1 MRVTIIGAGAM
12 GAAIGARLH
21 RRGCTVL
28 TLLDGRSAASRQR
41 AADACMVE
49 TDLAGVA
56 TSDLIL
62 SIVPPSQAAAVADEL
77 APLLAAH
84 PHIAFCDANALA
96 PATKRAMAERLST
109 TGAAFSDGI
118 IIGFPPQADGDG
130 PRLYVCGEG
139 AETVARLGEYGVD
152 VRTMPGA
159 VGEAAALKM
168 CYAALN
174 KGLTA
179 LTTAALLA
187 SHKAGV
193 ADALLAEFG
202 ISQNFLLDRARRA
215 VPQMYPKAARWV
227 AEMEEIA
234 DFMRDDAVEPA
245 SGEIWD
251 AMAHF
256 FDARATAKGS
266 GEEQSIAALLS

>member
-12 GAAIGARLH
+12 GAAIGARL
-21 RRGCTVL
+21 RSRSCTVL
-28 TLLDGRSAASRQR
+28 TLLEGRSAASRQR
-41 AADACMVE
+41 AADAGMAE
-49 TDLAGVA
+49 TDLAGA
-56 TSDLIL
+56 ASSDLVL
-62 SIVPPSQAAAVADEL
+62 SIVPPAQADAVADKL

-84 PHIAFCDANALA
+84 PQLPFCDANALA
-96 PATKRAMAERLST
+96 PATKRAMAQRLPPAFAD
-109 TGAAFSDGI
+109 GA
-118 IIGFPPQADGDG
+118 IIGLPPQGDDAG
-130 PRLYVCGEG
+130 PRLYVCGP
-139 AETVARLGEYGVD
+139 AADAVARLNQYGVD
-152 VRTMPGA
+152 VRPMPGA

-193 ADALLAEFG
+193 ADALLDEFG
-202 ISQNFLLDRARRA
+202 ISQQYVLGRARRA

-234 DFMRDDAVEPA
+234 DFLRDDACDPA

-251 AMAHF
+251 AMAQF
-256 FDARATAKGS
+256 FAARSEDHRKGEDQVLVS
-266 GEEQSIAALLS
+266 LLSSD